1 MSYQATTRRSLLL
14 RLALCVGALLPLAH
28 ADAGTAAVKTSTIAS
43 LSQAE
48 TESLLF
54 MREEEKLARDVYQWF
69 FKLHADTIFQNI
81 AQSEERHTSQVK
93 ALIDTYGLPDP
104 AATTAPG
111 VFQNPTLQ
119 ELYDKL
125 IAMGSASLK
134 QALYVGGLIEE
145 KDLRDIR
152 SALTN
157 IDNRDIITVYTNL
170 IDGSKNHLQS
180 FVTRIEALDGAYTPQ
195 ILSEEEFNA
204 AVN

>member
-1 MSYQATTRRSLLL
+1 MT
-14 RLALCVGALLPLAH
+14 LCVSALLPATQ
-28 ADAGTAAVKTSTIAS
+28 ADAAKAAVKATTIVS

-69 FKLHADTIFQNI
+69 FKLHADKIFQNI
-81 AQSEERHTSQVK
+81 ALSEERHTSQVRV
-93 ALIDTYGLPDP
+93 LIETYGLPDP

-111 VFQNPTLQ
+111 VFQNQALQ

-134 QALYVGGLIEE
+134 QALYVGALIEE
-145 KDLRDIR
+145 KDLRDIQ
-152 SALTN
+152 SALAN
-157 IDNRDIITVYTNL
+157 IDNRDITAVYTNL

-180 FVTRIEALDGAYTPQ
+180 FVTRIEALDGAYKPQ
-195 ILSEEEFNA
+195 ILGDEEFNA
-204 AVN
+204 VVN

>member
-1 MSYQATTRRSLLL
+1 MYTRTLRHTLLL
-14 RLALCVGALLPLAH
+14 SMTLCVGALLPAAQ
-28 ADAGTAAVKTSTIAS
+28 ADAATAAVKATSVAS

-48 TESLLF
+48 AESLLF
-54 MREEEKLARDVYQWF
+54 MREEEKLARDVYLWF
-69 FKLHADTIFQNI
+69 YQLHADNIFQTI

-93 ALIDTYGLPDP
+93 VLLDTYGLPDP

-111 VFQNPTLQ
+111 VFQNQVLQ

-145 KDLRDIR
+145 KDLRDIQ
-152 SALTN
+152 SALAS

-170 IDGSKNHLQS
+170 MDGSKNHLQS
-180 FVTRIEALDGAYTPQ
+180 FVARIEALDGAYTPQ

>member
-1 MSYQATTRRSLLL
+1 MYARTMRHAVLLSIT
-14 RLALCVGALLPLAH
+14 LCLCALLPVTR
-28 ADAGTAAVKTSTIAS
+28 ADATAAAAVKTPTVAS

-54 MREEEKLARDVYQWF
+54 MREEEKLARDVYLWF
-69 FKLHADTIFQNI
+69 YQLHADNIFQTI

-93 ALIDTYGLPDP
+93 VLLDTYGLPDP

-111 VFQNPTLQ
+111 VFQNQVLQ

-145 KDLRDIR
+145 KDLRDIQ
-152 SALTN
+152 SALAS

-170 IDGSKNHLQS
+170 MDGSKNHLRS
-180 FVTRIEALDGAYTPQ
+180 FVSRIEEIDGTYEPQ

-204 AVN
+204 VVN